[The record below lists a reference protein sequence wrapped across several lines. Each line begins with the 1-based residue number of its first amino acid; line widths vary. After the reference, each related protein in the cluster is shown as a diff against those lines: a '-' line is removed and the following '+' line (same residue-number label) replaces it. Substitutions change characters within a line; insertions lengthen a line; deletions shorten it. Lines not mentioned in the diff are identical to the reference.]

1 MAIVKLNLPTLP
13 DSTKTKVRLMSNKF
27 AHDNNRRLWLNEF
40 HNNQV
45 NSVNHD
51 YVLSPELDDEVRKV
65 YGEYFNEPFVTMI
78 GVQRNVT
85 DQLACTPVHCD
96 RGRRTAINFFIESGG
111 DNVKTSVYDH
121 IRDDSDDLNEALNLQ
136 YNLVTKLN
144 SYHLKNDTWYA
155 FSVQQGHSVE
165 NIETLRIFL
174 GIVLKSNPKFEQF
187 LKEHDK
193 ILT

>member
-1 MAIVKLNLPTLP
+1 MAIVELNLPTLP
-13 DSTKTKVRLMSNKF
+13 DSIKTKVRLMSNKF

-51 YVLSPELDDEVRKV
+51 YVLSPELDDEVREV
-65 YGEYFNEPFVTMI
+65 YAEYFNEPFVTMI